1 MFNKLNILC
10 DLMFRKYASKNTAS
24 LIKACYGHIKICSK
38 LKKNFR
44 VCKLE
49 GMHLSAAEGQ
59 CCNSIYITRDVID
72 TKQ

>member
-49 GMHLSAAEGQ
+49 GMHLYVQSQLASAKLS
-59 CCNSIYITRDVID
+59 NSSIEFNFWG
-72 TKQ
+72 